1 MKQRRFIA
9 VVLVLTLLLG
19 LLPAAALAA
28 VGTGWDD
35 DCRGNKQMDTLGNVT
50 YGQHDWVKQSET
62 PGSSCTIKGTAE
74 YRCSYC
80 GANATRETKAPGHK
94 WGSWQTTKE
103 ATCTRQGEETRKC
116 KVCGKKE
123 TRETDKLA
131 HKWGEWT
138 VTVEATDFSMGMHVH
153 TCAVCGTEKS
163 ADFYP
168 DPTYKKGDIGDGVKE
183 LQEKLNAA
191 GYDCG
196 AADGQFG
203 KKTEAA
209 VKALEAANGFT
220 TDGIAWPGVQK
231 WLTEPEAEPE
241 PESAPKEDEDDYGWE
256 PPGDISTYSGPSL
269 PPLPD
274 EVAGETYHT
283 SAKHS
288 TAEYT
293 YTASSGDADGSDL
306 KPGDKARVEVTI
318 TNTGTE
324 PLWIGLAPYYSDTKF
339 ISCDSGA
346 KSVWVYVEN
355 TYYLHLPGESSQ
367 WTLQIDR
374 EITEEDLA
382 NGYIMDFSEWR
393 AYPQAYFDK
402 EGTQSYPAGWPF
414 SSGSS
419 LEHPVFASLGDP
431 CLQCTVVPGK
441 SAVNLDEHDS
451 LWCQAQLRNT
461 GGRLLHN
468 AEADVF
474 LWDKDTGAYTYSETF
489 DLSHFV
495 FFPVDSIPY
504 GSDLHEHT
512 SGDYSYP
519 LSMWDLENSIDG
531 ATRFAI
537 RGRAW
542 TLDGEMIETELV
554 PREFYPFTVDVWA
567 ELAETP
573 AAQAP
578 ENGFVKAKVRVGNDG
593 SDTFSAG
600 WASTYYDPL
609 TEMYYYDHTVEIH
622 GDDLTWLHEGTAKE
636 FEVWIKPRPEDIQA
650 GEVRRRLKVYF
661 YRWIREGGRSVYADT
676 PKEEVIGYFH
686 GDASEE
692 TRILDFVIPL
702 LAPETES
709 APEPVPTREPARDA
723 CVRTLDGHGD
733 GVAEYTLTY
742 CASHARL
749 RESTEEALASA
760 GDEREK
766 AIEAAMEQWREA
778 LDAEYEALLNQLGE
792 ESKAAVEAERAA
804 FNEMLEA
811 RRAMLAQAQPG
822 GEAEVG
828 QRVLEMLMRK
838 VSEICYE
845 RHAAPNPRAD
855 LLANADP
862 VALEPGLEVWPCEV
876 FAAPIPNGERTRETL
891 CADHRDIERRAEE
904 LTTASTPETATEVWQ
919 EVKQLW
925 LAALNAQTDARWLT
939 ADEAGRALIAEERER
954 FGEWLTAR
962 EALLNVL
969 YPDQSAVIQEVLSQ
983 AIRARVLGNCGD

>member
-1 MKQRRFIA
+1 MKQLRITA
-9 VVLVLTLLLG
+9 ILLVLAMLLG
-19 LLPAAALAA
+19 LLPAALAEQP
-28 VGTGWDD
+28 GST
-35 DCRGNKQMDTLGNVT
+35 DTYCSKTMN
-50 YGQHDWVKQSET
+50 GQHSWGDWATTQKATCTQAGSRTRTCGRCGYKQTESIPKT
-62 PGSSCTIKGTAE
+62 
-74 YRCSYC
+74 
-80 GANATRETKAPGHK
+80 GHS
-94 WGSWQTTKE
+94 WGSWKTTKE
-103 ATCTRQGEETRKC
+103 ATCSKKGEQTRKC
-116 KVCGKKE
+116 SVCGKTE
-123 TRETDKLA
+123 TRETDRKA
-131 HKWGEWT
+131 HTWGEWVI
-138 VTVEATDFSMGMHVH
+138 VTEPTDFTMGAHTH
-153 TCAVCGTEKS
+153 TCQVCGKEKTE
-163 ADFYP
+163 DFYP
-168 DPTYKKGDIGDGVKE
+168 DPTYKKGDKGAGVKD
-183 LQEKLNAA
+183 LQNKLNAA

-196 AADGQFG
+196 KADGDFG

-209 VKALEAANGFT
+209 VKAIEEAHGIKP
-220 TDGIAWPGVQK
+220 DGIAWPGVQK
-231 WLTEPEAEPE
+231 WLTPPESEPE
-241 PESAPKEDEDDYGWE
+241 PEPGPEPEPEPDEDDYGWE
-256 PPGDISTYSGPSL
+256 PPEDITVFSGPSL

-293 YTASSGDADGSDL
+293 YTASSGDADGSGL
-306 KPGDKARVEVTI
+306 KLGDKARVEVTI

-324 PLWIGLAPYYSDTKF
+324 PLWIGLAPYYSFTKF

-419 LEHPVFASLGDP
+419 LEHPVFASLAGP
-431 CLQCTVVPGK
+431 HLNCKVVPGK
-441 SAVNLDEHDS
+441 SAVSLDEHDS

-474 LWDKDTGAYTYSETF
+474 LWDKDTGEYTYSETF

-495 FFPVDSIPY
+495 FFPVDSIPH

-512 SGDYSYP
+512 SGDYCYP

-537 RGRAW
+537 KGRAW

-578 ENGFVKAKVRVGNDG
+578 EDGFVKAKVRVGNDG
-593 SDTFSAG
+593 SDTFSAS
-600 WASTYYDPL
+600 WASTYCDPL
-609 TEMYYYDHTVEIH
+609 TEMYYFDHTVEIH

-749 RESTEEALASA
+749 RESTEQTLASA
-760 GDEREK
+760 GDEKKEVL
-766 AIEAAMEQWREA
+766 EAAMEKWREA
-778 LDAEYEALLNQLGE
+778 LDAEYGALLSQLGE
-792 ESKAAVEAERAA
+792 TDKAIVEAERAA
-804 FNEMLEA
+804 FMEQLEA
-811 RRAMLAQAQPG
+811 RRTLLLQTRPG
-822 GEAEVG
+822 RESEVG
-828 QRVLEMLMRK
+828 QLVLEMLMRK
-838 VSEICYE
+838 VSEMCYE
-845 RHAAPNPRAD
+845 RHTSPDARAD
-855 LLANADP
+855 ILSSADP
-862 VALEPGLEVWPCEV
+862 AALEPGDEVWPCEV
-876 FAAPIPNGERTRETL
+876 FTASIPNGERTRETL

-904 LTTASTPETATEVWQ
+904 LTVAPDVDEEAWRQ
-919 EVKQLW
+919 VKLLW
-925 LAALNAQTDARWLT
+925 LVELDKFTNERYIA
-939 ADEAGRALIAEERER
+939 ADEAERALIAADRIA
-954 FGEWLTAR
+954 FGQWLTVR
-962 EALLNVL
+962 EALLNAL
-969 YPDQSAVIQEVLSQ
+969 WPDQPATVQEVLAQ
-983 AIRARVLGNCGD
+983 AIRARVLETCGH